1 MELPK
6 EIRFEKKDHVGI
18 ITIDRPEALNSL
30 TADMLLGIEDA
41 FKAFDDDPELWV
53 GILTASGEKAFSSG
67 LDLKEAA
74 PMLTGAISWASRIGR
89 SANFPMS
96 SSRSFARST
105 AFASPAAW
113 KCSWERTSGSPRN
126 TRLSALG
133 R

>member
-67 LDLKEAA
+67 LESPSSGAA
-74 PMLTGAISWASRIGR
+74 I
-89 SANFPMS
+89 
-96 SSRSFARST
+96 
-105 AFASPAAW
+105 
-113 KCSWERTSGSPRN
+113 CQ
-126 TRLSALG
+126 
-133 R
+133 